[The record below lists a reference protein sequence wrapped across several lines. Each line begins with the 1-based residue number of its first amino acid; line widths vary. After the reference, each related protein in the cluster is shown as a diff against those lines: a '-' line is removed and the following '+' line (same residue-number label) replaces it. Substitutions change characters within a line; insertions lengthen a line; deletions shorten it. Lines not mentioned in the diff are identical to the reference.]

1 MKNMDLKM
9 TKIIGFLIAK
19 EKKELNIDFFNVGL
33 KTIELSYLDYCIYL
47 WGIGDIE
54 NYKIDDKY
62 SLAFPLQ
69 DSLLDRN
76 VLISFNDN
84 SITIENDWLGSIP
97 IFYNQKEQIVS
108 TLSNFCIKD
117 KTIHNEGLSNF
128 CEFGY
133 SVFEQTMFEDVK
145 FMRYY
150 SKLVVSNDSISIDY
164 KNDPVL
170 DKAFI
175 ANVSDEKVVV
185 DLMQDYISNI
195 EDKIDGDIV
204 LPTSGGYDSR
214 ILNYLVKDKSRI
226 RSFTYGISE
235 DQSLSSEVVHAK
247 KISEIYDTKWE
258 QIELKE
264 FHKYLDKWVEVY
276 GISTHTHGMYHIEFY
291 TKILEKHKFD
301 RPTFL
306 SGIIG
311 DAWAEL
317 GKFKDINSY
326 QDIINL
332 GYTHGM
338 SLDLSYLQLKSGSTI
353 KEEVFLKNKDHL
365 QNDKLKA
372 VFAMRTKLM
381 LISYLTQIPEYFGM
395 PVWTP
400 FLNFD
405 VVKGTLNISDERRKS
420 RVWQKDFFTSVK
432 LNLEDMNLKSVK
444 SNKLDY
450 EIAQNAKLE
459 LLDIDVM
466 KKYIDKNRLEEIN
479 EILSNLTVVEKV
491 KNQLLY
497 IPKVGG
503 VMRRLGFKNRY
514 LNALH
519 EYYVI
524 KAIEKG
530 LKHES

>member
-1 MKNMDLKM
+1 M

-19 EKKELNIDFFNVGL
+19 EKRELDIDFFNVRL
-33 KTIELSYLDYCIYL
+33 KTIELSHLNYYIYL
-47 WGIGDIE
+47 WGMGDIE
-54 NYKIDDKY
+54 NCKIDNKY
-62 SLAFPLQ
+62 SLSFPLH
-69 DSLLDRN
+69 DNLLDRN
-76 VLISFNDN
+76 ILISFEDEKI
-84 SITIENDWLGSIP
+84 SIENDWLGAIP
-97 IFYNQKEQIVS
+97 VFYNPKEQIVS

-150 SKLVVSNDSISIDY
+150 SKLVVSNESVKIEY
-164 KNDPVL
+164 KNDPILEVEFMSNQTSTN
-170 DKAFI
+170 DV
-175 ANVSDEKVVV
+175 VS
-185 DLMQDYISNI
+185 LMQEYVAII
-195 EDKIDGDIV
+195 EDKIDGEIV

-226 RSFTYGISE
+226 RSFTYGISS
-235 DQSLSSEVVHAK
+235 DQSKSTEVVHAK
-247 KISEIYDTKWE
+247 KISEIYGIKWE
-258 QIELKE
+258 QIELEE
-264 FHKYLDKWVEVY
+264 FHKYLDKWVEAY
-276 GISTHTHGMYHIEFY
+276 GVSTHTHGMYHIEFY
-291 TKILEKHKFD
+291 TKILEKNKFD
-301 RPTFL
+301 NPTFL

-338 SLDLSYLQLKSGSTI
+338 NLDLSYLQLKSCSTI
-353 KEEVFLKNKDHL
+353 KEDVFLKNKEHL
-365 QNDKLKA
+365 QNDKIKA

-400 FLNFD
+400 FLNYEI
-405 VVKGTLNISDERRKS
+405 VKATLNLPDEQRKD
-420 RVWQKDFFTSVK
+420 RVWQKDFFKSVG
-432 LNLEDMNLKSVK
+432 LGLEDMGLESVK

-450 EIAQNAKLE
+450 EIAKKASFEPVDVE
-459 LLDIDVM
+459 LM
-466 KKYIDKNRLEEIN
+466 QRYISNERLQEINRL
-479 EILSNLTVVEKV
+479 LSNLSSFEAI

-503 VMRRLGFKNRY
+503 VLRRLGFKNEF
-514 LNALH
+514 LKALH

>member
-1 MKNMDLKM
+1 M
-9 TKIIGFLIAK
+9 TKIIGFLITK
-19 EKKELNIDFFNVGL
+19 EKKQPKVDFFDVGIRVI
-33 KTIELSYLDYCIYL
+33 TIMYNNYNIYL
-47 WGIGDIE
+47 WGIGNIE
-54 NYKIDDKY
+54 SYKINGKY
-62 SLAFPLQ
+62 SLSFPLH
-69 DSLLDRN
+69 DNLFDRN
-76 VLISFNDN
+76 VIISFRDEK
-84 SITIENDWLGSIP
+84 IIIENDWLGSIP
-97 IFYNQKEQIVS
+97 VFYNPKEKIVS
-108 TLSNFCIKD
+108 TISNFCIKD

-133 SVFEQTMFEDVK
+133 SVFEQTIFEDVK
-145 FMRYY
+145 FMRYF
-150 SKLVVSNDSISIDY
+150 SKLILSSDSIKIEY
-164 KNDPVL
+164 KDDPVL
-170 DKAFI
+170 DKSFI
-175 ANVSDEKVVV
+175 ENKSNEKDVIN
-185 DLMQDYISNI
+185 LMQDYVSNV
-195 EDKIDGDIV
+195 EDKIDGEIV

-214 ILNYLVKDKSRI
+214 ILNYLVKNKSRI
-226 RSFTYGISE
+226 RSFTYGISK
-235 DQSLSSEVVHAK
+235 DQSKSTEVVYAK
-247 KISEIYDTKWE
+247 KISEIYNTKWE

-264 FHKYLDKWVEVY
+264 FHKYLDKWVDVY
-276 GISTHTHGMYHIEFY
+276 GISTHAHGMYHIEFY
-291 TKILEKHKFD
+291 TAILEKHKFSN
-301 RPTFL
+301 PTFL

-317 GKFKDINSY
+317 GKFKDINSS

-338 SLDLSYLQLKSGSTI
+338 NLDLQFLKLKSDNTL
-353 KEEVFLKNKDHL
+353 KEKVFLENKEYL
-365 QNDKLKA
+365 QNDKIKA

-405 VVKGTLNISDERRKS
+405 IVKDTLNISDERRKD
-420 RVWQKDFFTSVK
+420 RFWQRDFFKSVG
-432 LNLEDMNLKSVK
+432 LGLEDMGLESVK

-450 EIAQNAKLE
+450 EIAKNAKLE
-459 LLDIDVM
+459 LLDIEVM
-466 KKYIDKNRLEEIN
+466 KKYIDKRRLEDIN
-479 EILSNLTVVEKV
+479 EILSNLTVAEKV

-503 VMRRLGFKNRY
+503 VMRRLGFKNKY

-530 LKHES
+530 LKYQS